1 MEFLKSKEQVIAE
14 RLGSVNEG
22 ATKYGDVW
30 KVKSQI
36 EIPKSL
42 INAFISKA
50 KKENNIDPREQWGD
64 ADLAEMFVTYIAA
77 NFINIE
83 SLPVQAILGDQMK
96 SAGEVQ
102 TTVQPGDVAQPAQ
115 PAQPAEGSQPVQPVQ
130 TQPVQPVQAQTQPAQ
145 GDVQTSIENQQ

>member
-30 KVKSQI
+30 KVKTQI

-115 PAQPAEGSQPVQPVQ
+115 PTEGSQPVQ
-130 TQPVQPVQAQTQPAQ
+130 TQPVQPVQAQVQTQPVQPAQ